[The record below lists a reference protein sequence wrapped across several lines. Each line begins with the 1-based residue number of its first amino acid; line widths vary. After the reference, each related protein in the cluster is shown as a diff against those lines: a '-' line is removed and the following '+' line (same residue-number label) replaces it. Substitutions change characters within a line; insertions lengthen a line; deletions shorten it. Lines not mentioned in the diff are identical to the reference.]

1 MSQIFCQVL
10 WIQRETNPGPCKLR
24 LRRIVLY
31 CLEVNVLL
39 PAPHYS
45 CFIPKLISKVR
56 HWISSPWCGQIIWGR
71 GIQTSYTKYGFSYIH
86 VANENSYMIVSASWS
101 IKCSFVCGLTAGI
114 LRFYMI
120 LRFILIL
127 IDLWFGLIGQY
138 TMLLIIDKKQD
149 FTSS

>member
-39 PAPHYS
+39 PDPHYS
-45 CFIPKLISKVR
+45 CFIPKLISKVG

-71 GIQTSYTKYGFSYIH
+71 GIRTSYTKYGFSYIH

-101 IKCSFVCGLTAGI
+101 IKCSFCVWTYGRYSKI
-114 LRFYMI
+114 LHDSKIHSNSYRSVV
-120 LRFILIL
+120 RT
-127 IDLWFGLIGQY
+127 Y
-138 TMLLIIDKKQD
+138 TSVYSA
-149 FTSS
+149 FNNW